1 MTSGD
6 NSVWLPEYGLIDM
19 DDVGDFGGDF
29 PATGATAASGF
40 YPPVG
45 EVPEISAEMSGSFD
59 EPDGNGKLCS
69 QKRGRPEF
77 CIGHGSKAVR
87 EKMRRD
93 KLNDRFVELSAL
105 LEPGKKPKTDK
116 ASILCDAI
124 RLMNQLRSEAD
135 KLKTENGQL
144 EENIK
149 ELKAEKNELRE
160 EKVKLKADKERLEQQ
175 MKAMMIPGGF
185 LPHAGALQA
194 AFATQ
199 AQLPGPKPMP
209 FIGYPGLP
217 MWQFLPPALI
227 DSSKDPTGVSP
238 GA

>member
-1 MTSGD
+1 MTPGD

-19 DDVGDFGGDF
+19 DDVGDFAGDF
-29 PATGATAASGF
+29 PATAATAASGL

-59 EPDGNGKLCS
+59 EPDGSGKLCS
-69 QKRGRPEF
+69 QKRYSFCESHIDRIFHSPPPPFPLNLSGLLRDGFESFIYLLLKCREQREEF
-77 CIGHGSKAVR
+77 C
-87 EKMRRD
+87 
-93 KLNDRFVELSAL
+93 
-105 LEPGKKPKTDK
+105 
-116 ASILCDAI
+116 SICL
-124 RLMNQLRSEAD
+124 
-135 KLKTENGQL
+135 
-144 EENIK
+144 
-149 ELKAEKNELRE
+149 AEKNELRE

-175 MKAMMIPGGF
+175 MKAMMMPGGF

-199 AQLPGPKPMP
+199 AQFPGPKPMP

>member
-45 EVPEISAEMSGSFD
+45 EVPEIS
-59 EPDGNGKLCS
+59 
-69 QKRGRPEF
+69 GRPEF